1 MEIVFKSG
9 ALEDIDYWKKSGN
22 KIIQNKISEL
32 IKSMV
37 NNPEKGIGK
46 PEKLK
51 GSLSGYWS
59 RRITNEHR
67 IVYTIDYQQQ
77 LITIFSVL
85 GHYKMS

>member
-32 IKSMV
+32 IKSIAS
-37 NNPEKGIGK
+37 NPEKGIGK

-59 RRITNEHR
+59 RRITKEHR